1 MQSVSNDNF
10 GPLIAYLVPGATV
23 LAALSP
29 FSETLRGWFSL
40 GTADTPTIGG
50 FLFLTVAALAA
61 GMTASAVRWAVI
73 DTLHART
80 GIPPPALDFSRLGQN
95 IDAYRLL
102 IDIHY
107 RHYLFYA
114 NMVVAVAVAYA
125 CHRLRL
131 ADGWTVGWADVAF
144 VAIEVVFYAASRD
157 TLRKYHARC
166 RQVLPPHGGVR
177 RAPVGLSTGRRV
189 TRAGRAPAPTGGR
202 SPSP

>member
-1 MQSVSNDNF
+1 M
-10 GPLIAYLVPGATV
+10 TV
-23 LAALSP
+23 
-29 FSETLRGWFSL
+29 
-40 GTADTPTIGG
+40 
-50 FLFLTVAALAA
+50 
-61 GMTASAVRWAVI
+61 SAVRWAVV

-107 RHYLFYA
+107 RHYLFYS

-144 VAIEVVFYAASRD
+144 VAIEVVFSAASRD
-157 TLRKYHARC
+157 TLRKYYARC
-166 RQVLPPHGGVR
+166 RQVLPPGGGARHR
-177 RAPVGLSTGRRV
+177 RAGRSRGRRV
-189 TRAGRAPAPTGGR
+189 TRQLQGPAPSGGR
-202 SPSP
+202 NPSS